1 MGREDAPPPAVQ
13 AVFDENQQI
22 MDLIEELAA
31 EKQHDNKAQRND
43 KAQLQHILDRIYR
56 NIARYGDVF
65 PKYGQHKEAYF
76 YDYEVDTTEDDD
88 MLNTDENLAELY
100 ELCTEADDVLLGA
113 LRKLWICSGQTESFD
128 WVFTNHQIDR
138 PISQLDTELAV
149 CLSLE
154 EYQRRS
160 SKGLLG
166 DQHCSSE
173 PDDEKNL
180 KGTGLDPNFILQKM
194 KGDAKPITAAISYE
208 IDFLDDGRDYIT
220 DWVCV
225 FRRSWQFSLDAQ
237 QITEGNLG
245 KQRQE
250 LLNTILLR
258 HRIPRE
264 IHKEIASYLT
274 DREPFP
280 YLKKF
285 DIGAAYTPFP
295 TVGERC
301 LECEHLDETSVIK
314 RTCFQTGLHIWNLAL
329 RRFHSFHKNAFN
341 QWSLCSHGSDCKG
354 HHDGSDHSWAVLRDP
369 DFTLFIEKEAARG
382 NDEFIS
388 LDQVG
393 FGPAQQICLNKAEDE
408 IRYKQLHDGPMI
420 YSETHRDWIMAGGL
434 GGLVDTMLHGRVLL
448 KAWSE
453 GHDEDRQDAGKT
465 ISMRTANWAVGR
477 NLLVQRAAELAVIDL
492 HSWPG
497 RCEWCPGKE
506 HFDGAVAPASYLHE
520 TIRSKNIEPK
530 GRKKT

>member
-1 MGREDAPPPAVQ
+1 MGREEAPPPAVR

-31 EKQHDNKAQRND
+31 EKQHNN
-43 KAQLQHILDRIYR
+43 KAQLQHILDKIYR

-76 YDYEVDTTEDDD
+76 YDYEVDTTDDDD
-88 MLNTDENLAELY
+88 MLKTDENLAELY

-128 WVFTNHQIDR
+128 WVFTEHRILNLE
-138 PISQLDTELAV
+138 PIRR
-149 CLSLE
+149 LE
-154 EYQRRS
+154 G
-160 SKGLLG
+160 KDNPIKGVLCHTIGLLNDRG
-166 DQHCSSE
+166 DSI
-173 PDDEKNL
+173 D
-180 KGTGLDPNFILQKM
+180 
-194 KGDAKPITAAISYE
+194 E
-208 IDFLDDGRDYIT
+208 ID
-220 DWVCV
+220 DWINV
-225 FRRSWQFSLDAQ
+225 FRRSLQFCLDAQ
-237 QITEGNLG
+237 QIVQGNLG
-245 KQRQE
+245 HQRQE

-264 IHKEIASYLT
+264 IYKEIASYLT
-274 DREPFP
+274 DREPSP
-280 YLKKF
+280 YLRKL

-295 TVGERC
+295 TVGKRC
-301 LECEHLDETSVIK
+301 LECEHLDETSAIK
-314 RTCFQTGLHIWNLAL
+314 RTCPQTALHIWNLAL

-354 HHDGSDHSWAVLRDP
+354 YHDGSDHSWAVLRDP

-393 FGPAQQICLNKAEDE
+393 FGPVQHICLNKAEDE
-408 IRYKQLHDGPMI
+408 IRYKQLHDRSVTS
-420 YSETHRDWIMAGGL
+420 SETHRDWMVAGGL
-434 GGLVDTMLHGRVLL
+434 GGLVDTMLHGRVLVE
-448 KAWSE
+448 AWSE
-453 GHDEDRQDAGKT
+453 GEDPQEAGKT
-465 ISMRTANWAVGR
+465 MTMTTAKWAVGR
-477 NLLVQRAAELAVIDL
+477 NMLVQRAAELAIMDL

-506 HFDGAVAPASYLHE
+506 LFDGEVAPTSYFQE